1 MRARSR
7 GEARLAPPRPLADC
21 DRGTIES
28 ALSAPGTGWGAD
40 EKYPDLASKA
50 AALLYALA
58 KSQAPDGVFAV
69 IQGTLVVRLLLHT
82 TETGLNHSLSFE
94 IVDEDGQ
101 QIANASGDF
110 RVERNVGLPIGW
122 DQSANFVFP
131 LTGIPLAKPGNY
143 TINLRVGDELLGD
156 RPFRVLKLY

>member
-1 MRARSR
+1 MKLEWMA
-7 GEARLAPPRPLADC
+7 LANYAEDQ
-21 DRGTIES
+21 G
-28 ALSAPGTGWGAD
+28 G
-40 EKYPDLASKA
+40 
-50 AALLYALA
+50 LLYVVGGGWDTVSVQAPIEG
-58 KSQAPDGVFAV
+58 APDGVFAV

>member
-58 KSQAPDGVFAV
+58 KSQACADGNKRIALILTSAFIRINGGRIEATHDETE
-69 IQGTLVVRLLLHT
+69 GVVLAAAISDTRRHD
-82 TETGLNHSLSFE
+82 ETV
-94 IVDEDGQ
+94 VD
-101 QIANASGDF
+101 
-110 RVERNVGLPIGW
+110 
-122 DQSANFVFP
+122 
-131 LTGIPLAKPGNY
+131 LTNWMRAHLIEEEPGS
-143 TINLRVGDELLGD
+143 
-156 RPFRVLKLY
+156 